1 MMNYT
6 KVINTFQGIVILVG
20 DSSVGK
26 TSYLIRLTKNVIKKQ
41 SQPTIG
47 VEYAAQSIL
56 LPEEGKIVKSV
67 IWDTAGAEKYKAI
80 TTAHYRK
87 SEGALLFYDL
97 SDKNSFDNVLNWRQ
111 EIIQY
116 TEDSIVIMLVGNKL
130 DLIQENFSNRCVA
143 VNEVKQI
150 CQKYNMI
157 YYETSA
163 KEGTNVKESFEQL
176 IRSYYSNSNQKFMST
191 NSNVQKRRSLQIIK
205 IILILNIKV
214 HINQQYNQILNKVYK
229 LKNNLTL
236 VVVLNDLNQIQLMI
250 LLQKMQEFILKQE
263 FFIQMSNFLRLFAK
277 NKSLQ

>member
-1 MMNYT
+1 MDEPGKPYDELY
-6 KVINTFQGIVILVG
+6 KIILVG

-97 SDKNSFDNVLNWRQ
+97 SDKNSFDNVLSWRQ

-130 DLIQENFSNRCVA
+130 DLIQENPSNRCVS
-143 VNEVKQI
+143 VNEVQQV
-150 CQKYNMI
+150 CSKYNMI

-176 IRSYYSNSNQKFMST
+176 IRKIYEHKQQCIEEEKSSNHQDYPNSEHKSSYQPL
-191 NSNVQKRRSLQIIK
+191 VQ
-205 IILILNIKV
+205 
-214 HINQQYNQILNKVYK
+214 
-229 LKNNLTL
+229 
-236 VVVLNDLNQIQLMI
+236 
-250 LLQKMQEFILKQE
+250 
-263 FFIQMSNFLRLFAK
+263 SNFEQSIQIK
-277 NKSLQ
+277 KQSDTCCGTQ